1 MHQKQIGKQD
11 NKILVNTI
19 LFSNQVVQFIIWWFN
34 TRPTNRKLYREVGD
48 YFHIIKKLKMAFTI
62 LRLCLNFVHA
72 DSWLMAVL
80 ALYIPKIYHIRNKD
94 QQNIETNSL
103 FFRMSYTGEGRR
115 GLDQAIFCFYMIQ
128 WVSVTLRNKF
138 KTNNICIT

>member
-1 MHQKQIGKQD
+1 
-11 NKILVNTI
+11 
-19 LFSNQVVQFIIWWFN
+19 
-34 TRPTNRKLYREVGD
+34 
-48 YFHIIKKLKMAFTI
+48 MAFTY
-62 LRLCLNFVHA
+62 LGSA
-72 DSWLMAVL
+72 LMAVL

-128 WVSVTLRNKF
+128 WVSVTLLRNKF
-138 KTNNICIT
+138 KTNITYLPLPNVLISL